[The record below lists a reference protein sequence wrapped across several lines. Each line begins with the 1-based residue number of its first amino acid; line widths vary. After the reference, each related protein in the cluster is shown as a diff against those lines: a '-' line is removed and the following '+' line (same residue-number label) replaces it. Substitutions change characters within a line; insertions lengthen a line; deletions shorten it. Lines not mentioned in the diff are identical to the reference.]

1 MGGLLLTCAVVDYFT
16 FYNYPIQRSIIMA
29 RTERSAIE
37 NERLLEISEYHAKEN
52 LFKEFYK
59 AENKSKMGFSVS
71 FFSVLTI
78 PEMQIVL
85 LGGALRHVANLFN
98 FALVGVTSSPTTS

>member
-1 MGGLLLTCAVVDYFT
+1 
-16 FYNYPIQRSIIMA
+16 
-29 RTERSAIE
+29 
-37 NERLLEISEYHAKEN
+37 
-52 LFKEFYK
+52 
-59 AENKSKMGFSVS
+59 MGFSVS